1 MDVDTARSRA
11 LFIDK
16 GFEYFKLYTIEKK
29 QGAIKDSINSLLHQ
43 TINDKDIQLGN
54 TRQQYHNSEKKSMN
68 NLDLANLWRSK
79 ARGRSVKIVVVGIAG
94 AVVGYLVG
102 K

>member
-29 QGAIKDSINSLLHQ
+29 QGEAKDSINSLLYQ
-43 TINDKDIQLGN
+43 TINDKDIQLSN
-54 TRQQYHNSEKKSMN
+54 QRQQYHNSEKKAMN
-68 NLDLANLWRSK
+68 NLDLANAWRSK
-79 ARGRSVKIVVVGIAG
+79 ARCRSVKIVLVGVAG
-94 AVVGYLVG
+94 VVVGYLVG
-102 K
+102 R